1 MINLNK
7 VEKFVNSIGE
17 ISKDK
22 SLNPFFI
29 SYILITPL
37 IFMTLAAVFEETDDI
52 LYKYRY
58 IVLYAAV
65 IVHSILTVLLL
76 EMVRIESS
84 LKISGEILKLLKSN
98 QEHLENH
105 IAEYDEFDSRFKE
118 IEKALQITPPSSK
131 KEEDK

>member
-1 MINLNK
+1 MLNK
-7 VEKFVNSIGE
+7 VKKFVNSIGE
-17 ISKDK
+17 ITKDK
-22 SLNPFFI
+22 TLNSMFI

-37 IFMTLAAVFEETDDI
+37 IFMTLAAVFEETNDI

-58 IVLYAAV
+58 IVLYASALV
-65 IVHSILTVLLL
+65 YAILNVLLL

-84 LKISGEILKLLKSN
+84 LNTNGEILKLLQSN
-98 QEHLENH
+98 QEHLNNH

-118 IEKALQITPPSSK
+118 IEKVLQINPPS